1 MIRGESVTLAFE
13 EKSSKF
19 FLGRKG
25 VFAPKRI
32 FAFRCCPK
40 KVTEISNPIPKPVQS
55 DDSLSTGNDL
65 EGVAAETVFTFRSQA
80 RVSVSVSDSI
90 SVLSRLVR
98 RCVKAFGA
106 TRFVRQVSARYKS
119 SVDASVRYQFQLFQ
133 HLNNN
138 ITTMKVRSTLI
149 TSNGKKF
156 LSKDKNFRSIVR
168 QFFSS
173 TYLQAYEAKN
183 QS

>member
-1 MIRGESVTLAFE
+1 MSQSLWLLRKKVAKIFV
-13 EKSSKF
+13 
-19 FLGRKG
+19 GRKD

-80 RVSVSVSDSI
+80 RVSVSVSVSDSI

-138 ITTMKVRSTLI
+138 ITTMKVRSTSI
-149 TSNGKKF
+149 TSNRKK
-156 LSKDKNFRSIVR
+156 IVIKR
-168 QFFSS
+168 
-173 TYLQAYEAKN
+173 
-183 QS
+183 